1 MEFSAALRSRR
12 SIRAFSGKP
21 VKRETINDILLDA
34 IESPSSSNTQPYKV
48 AIADGDTCKQLG
60 QELLARYYKINKIQ
74 RQPLPLKLF
83 SAATSQA
90 MPDGDYKPILGK
102 YPGVFQSRRMATGK
116 GLYETLGIAR
126 GDKQA
131 RDDAMARNFTFFDAP
146 VAIFIFIHP
155 SMKFTALVDSGIM
168 MQSLMLSATDRG
180 LGTCPQGALG
190 MWRSPLEEHFDIPK
204 GYKLVCGL
212 ALGYPKEDEK
222 VNQYRPEKLSLD
234 ELIIP
239 TKK

>member
-1 MEFSAALRSRR
+1 MEFSTALHSRR
-12 SIRAFSGKP
+12 SIRAFSDKP
-21 VKRETINDILLDA
+21 VSQEVIQSILTDA

-48 AIADGDTCKQLG
+48 AVATGDTCKQLG
-60 QELLARYYKINKIQ
+60 QELLSRYYKINKIQ

-83 SAATSQA
+83 NAVTSGD

-102 YPGVFQSRRMATGK
+102 YPGIFQTRRMATGK
-116 GLYETLGIAR
+116 GLYETLGIKR

-146 VAIFIFIHP
+146 VAIFVFIHP
-155 SMKFTALVDSGIM
+155 GMKFTALVDAGIM
-168 MQSLMLSATDRG
+168 MQSLMLSATDKG

-190 MWRSPLEEHFDIPK
+190 MWRSPLEKHFDIPN

-212 ALGYPKEDEK
+212 ALGYPKEDDK
-222 VNQYRPEKLSLD
+222 VNQYRPAKIGLD
-234 ELIIP
+234 ELMIP
-239 TKK
+239 TK